1 MNKVNYN
8 REMENIIENL
18 TEKKSLLLHSC
29 CGPCST
35 AVLKRLTDRFD
46 ISIYFYNPNI
56 YPESEFYKR
65 AETQRDVITKM
76 EGSIELI
83 VGRYEEDKYFE
94 SVKGLEDLGE
104 GSWRCKNCYEFRLRE
119 AARYAKAHNFDY
131 FTTTL
136 SVSPYKNAAWINEIG
151 RELEEEVGVKFLY
164 ADFKKKEGYK
174 ESIVLS
180 KKYNL
185 YRQDYCGC
193 KFSKDEALK

>member
-18 TEKKSLLLHSC
+18 TEKKTLLLHSC

-35 AVLKRLTDRFD
+35 AVLKRLTDHFD

-65 AETQRDVITKM
+65 AETQKDVIAKV
-76 EGSIELI
+76 GGNIKLI
-83 VGRYEEDKYFE
+83 VGSYEEDKYFE

-104 GSWRCKNCYEFRLRE
+104 GSLRCKNCYEFRLRE

-151 RELEEEVGVKFLY
+151 RESEEEVGVKFLY

-180 KKYNL
+180 KQYNL
-185 YRQDYCGC
+185 YRQNYCGC

>member
-18 TEKKSLLLHSC
+18 QEKKSLLLHSC

-65 AETQRDVITKM
+65 AETQKDVIEKM
-76 EGSIELI
+76 RGSIELI

-94 SVKGLEDLGE
+94 SVKGLEELGE
-104 GSWRCKNCYEFRLRE
+104 GSLRCKNCYEFRLRE

-151 RELEEEVGVKFLY
+151 RELEEEVGIKFLY

-180 KKYNL
+180 KEYNL
-185 YRQDYCGC
+185 
-193 KFSKDEALK
+193 

>member
-18 TEKKSLLLHSC
+18 QEKNSLLLHSC

-65 AETQRDVITKM
+65 AETQKDVIAKM
-76 EGSIELI
+76 GGSIELI
-83 VGRYEEDKYFE
+83 VGSYEEDKYFE
-94 SVKGLEDLGE
+94 SVKGLENLGE
-104 GSWRCKNCYEFRLRE
+104 GSLRCKNCYEFRLRE

-136 SVSPYKNAAWINEIG
+136 SVSPYKNATWINEIG
-151 RELEEEVGVKFLY
+151 GELKEEVGVKFLY
-164 ADFKKKEGYK
+164 SDFKKKEGYK

-193 KFSKDEALK
+193 KFSRDEALK

>member
-18 TEKKSLLLHSC
+18 SEKKSLLLHSC

-65 AETQRDVITKM
+65 AETQKDVIAKM
-76 EGSIELI
+76 GGSIELI
-83 VGRYEEDKYFE
+83 VGSYEEDKYFE

-104 GSWRCKNCYEFRLRE
+104 GSLRCKNCYEFRLRE

>member
-18 TEKKSLLLHSC
+18 SEKKSLLLHSC

-65 AETQRDVITKM
+65 AETQKDVIEKM
-76 EGSIELI
+76 GGSIELI

-104 GSWRCKNCYEFRLRE
+104 GSLRCKNCYEFRLRE

-180 KKYNL
+180 KEYNL

>member
-18 TEKKSLLLHSC
+18 QEKKSLLLHSC

-65 AETQRDVITKM
+65 AETQKDVIAKM
-76 EGSIELI
+76 GGSIELI
-83 VGRYEEDKYFE
+83 VGSYEEDKYFE

-104 GSWRCKNCYEFRLRE
+104 GSLRCKNCYEFRLRE

-151 RELEEEVGVKFLY
+151 RELEEEVGINFLY

-180 KKYNL
+180 KEYNL

>member
-1 MNKVNYN
+1 MNKLNYN

-18 TEKKSLLLHSC
+18 SEKKSLLLHSC

-65 AETQRDVITKM
+65 AETQKDVIAKIG
-76 EGSIELI
+76 GSIELI
-83 VGRYEEDKYFE
+83 VGSYEEDKYFE

-104 GSWRCKNCYEFRLRE
+104 GSLRCKNCYEFRLRE

-151 RELEEEVGVKFLY
+151 RELEEEVGIKFLY

-180 KKYNL
+180 KEYNL

-193 KFSKDEALK
+193 KFSKDEDLK

>member
-18 TEKKSLLLHSC
+18 KERKSLLLHSC

-65 AETQRDVITKM
+65 AETQKDVIAQM
-76 EGSIELI
+76 GGSIELI
-83 VGRYEEDKYFE
+83 VGSYEEDKYFE

-104 GSWRCKNCYEFRLRE
+104 GSLRCKNCYEFRLRE
-119 AARYAKAHNFDY
+119 AACYAKAHNFDY

-151 RELEEEVGVKFLY
+151 GELEEEVGIKFLY

-180 KKYNL
+180 KEYNL

-193 KFSKDEALK
+193 KFSNDEAKR

>member
-65 AETQRDVITKM
+65 AETQKDVIAKM
-76 EGSIELI
+76 GGSIELI
-83 VGRYEEDKYFE
+83 VGSYEEDKYFE

-104 GSWRCKNCYEFRLRE
+104 GSLRCKNCYEFRLRE

-151 RELEEEVGVKFLY
+151 SELEEEVGVKFLY

-180 KKYNL
+180 KEYNL
-185 YRQDYCGC
+185 YIQNYCGC

>member
-18 TEKKSLLLHSC
+18 TEQKTLLLHSC

-35 AVLKRLTDRFD
+35 AVLKRLTDHFD

-65 AETQRDVITKM
+65 AETQKDVIAKV
-76 EGSIELI
+76 GGNIKLI
-83 VGRYEEDKYFE
+83 VGSYEEDKYFE
-94 SVKGLEDLGE
+94 SVKGLEDMGE
-104 GSWRCKNCYEFRLRE
+104 GSLRCKNCYEFRLRE

-136 SVSPYKNAAWINEIG
+136 SVSPYKNATWINEIG

-180 KKYNL
+180 KQYNL
-185 YRQDYCGC
+185 YRQNYCGC

>member
-18 TEKKSLLLHSC
+18 SEKKSLLLHSC

-65 AETQRDVITKM
+65 AETQKDVIEKM
-76 EGSIELI
+76 GGSIELI

-104 GSWRCKNCYEFRLRE
+104 GSLRCKNCYEFRLRE

>member
-18 TEKKSLLLHSC
+18 SEKKSLLLHSC

-65 AETQRDVITKM
+65 AETQKDVIAKM
-76 EGSIELI
+76 GGSIELI
-83 VGRYEEDKYFE
+83 VGSYEEDKYFE

-104 GSWRCKNCYEFRLRE
+104 GSLRCKNCYEFRLRE

-136 SVSPYKNAAWINEIG
+136 SVSPYKNATWINEIG
-151 RELEEEVGVKFLY
+151 RELEEEVGIKFLY

>member
-1 MNKVNYN
+1 MNKLNYN

-18 TEKKSLLLHSC
+18 SEKKSLLLHSC

-65 AETQRDVITKM
+65 AETQKDVIAKIG
-76 EGSIELI
+76 GSIELI
-83 VGRYEEDKYFE
+83 VGSYEEDKYFE

-104 GSWRCKNCYEFRLRE
+104 GSLRCKNCYEFRLRE

-151 RELEEEVGVKFLY
+151 RELEEEVGIKFLY

-180 KKYNL
+180 KEYNL

>member
-18 TEKKSLLLHSC
+18 SEKKSLLLHSC

-65 AETQRDVITKM
+65 AETQKDVIAKM
-76 EGSIELI
+76 GGSIELI
-83 VGRYEEDKYFE
+83 VGSYEEDKYFE

-104 GSWRCKNCYEFRLRE
+104 GSLRCKNCYEFRLRE
-119 AARYAKAHNFDY
+119 AARYAKANSFDY

>member
-65 AETQRDVITKM
+65 AETQKDVIEKM
-76 EGSIELI
+76 GGSIELI

-94 SVKGLEDLGE
+94 SVKGHEDLGE
-104 GSWRCKNCYEFRLRE
+104 GSLRCKNCYEFRLRE

-151 RELEEEVGVKFLY
+151 GELEEEVGVKFLY

>member
-18 TEKKSLLLHSC
+18 QEKKSLLLHSC

-35 AVLKRLTDRFD
+35 AVLKRLIDHFD

-65 AETQRDVITKM
+65 AEIQKDVIEKM
-76 EGSIELI
+76 GGSIELI

-104 GSWRCKNCYEFRLRE
+104 GSLRCKNCYEFRLRE
-119 AARYAKAHNFDY
+119 AARYAKTHDFDY

-151 RELEEEVGVKFLY
+151 RELEEEVGTKFLY

-180 KKYNL
+180 KEYNL

>member
-8 REMENIIENL
+8 REMVNIIENL
-18 TEKKSLLLHSC
+18 SEKKSLLLHSC

-65 AETQRDVITKM
+65 AETQKDVIAKM
-76 EGSIELI
+76 GGSIELI
-83 VGRYEEDKYFE
+83 VGSYEEDKYFE

-104 GSWRCKNCYEFRLRE
+104 GSLRCKNCYEFRLRE

-136 SVSPYKNAAWINEIG
+136 SVSPYKNATWINEIG
-151 RELEEEVGVKFLY
+151 RELEEEVGIKFLY

>member
-18 TEKKSLLLHSC
+18 TEKKTLLLHSC

-35 AVLKRLTDRFD
+35 AVLKRLTDHFD

-65 AETQRDVITKM
+65 AETQRDVIAKV
-76 EGSIELI
+76 GGNIKLI
-83 VGRYEEDKYFE
+83 VGSYEEDKYFE
-94 SVKGLEDLGE
+94 SVKGLEDMGE
-104 GSWRCKNCYEFRLRE
+104 GSLRCKNCYEFRLRE
-119 AARYAKAHNFDY
+119 AAHYAKAHNFDY

-180 KKYNL
+180 KEYNL
-185 YRQDYCGC
+185 YRQNYCGC

>member
-1 MNKVNYN
+1 MNKINYN
-8 REMENIIENL
+8 REMENIIENMS
-18 TEKKSLLLHSC
+18 EKKSLLLHSC

-35 AVLKRLTDRFD
+35 AVLKRLTDYFD

-65 AETQRDVITKM
+65 AETQKHVIAKM
-76 EGSIELI
+76 GGNIELI
-83 VGRYEEDKYFE
+83 VGSYEEDKYFE
-94 SVKGLEDLGE
+94 SVKGFEDLGE
-104 GSWRCKNCYEFRLRE
+104 GSLRCKKCYEFRLRE
-119 AARYAKAHNFDY
+119 AARYAKTNNFDY

-136 SVSPYKNAAWINEIG
+136 SVSPYKNVKWINEIG
-151 RELEEEVGVKFLY
+151 RELEEETGVKFLY

-174 ESIVLS
+174 ESIDLS

-185 YRQDYCGC
+185 YRQNYCGC